1 MPKFNR
7 VSLAGSE
14 ELFRPTALPEDE
26 PEPQPPAER
35 FTGRAVQ
42 PARAPSRAP
51 LPTDRSYVRLQLT
64 EGQVQDLVEAVQ
76 RMKYP
81 HMAAAA
87 QQPSIEEFEALEA
100 LRNVLLD
107 ALE

>member
-14 ELFRPTALPEDE
+14 ELFRPTALPDDE

-35 FTGRAVQ
+35 FTGRTVQ
-42 PARAPSRAP
+42 PQRSSSRAP
-51 LPTDRSYVRLQLT
+51 LVSERRYVRLQLT
-64 EGQVQDLVEAVQ
+64 EGQVQELVDAVQ

-87 QQPSIEEFEALEA
+87 KQPSIEEFEALEA